1 MEFPSSSLEELGAH
15 AADFDFFRGMGGR
28 GEGRIWVVELK
39 TSTPECKLILKNC
52 FYFCDWFFHSLTHS
66 KSLKFCDD
74 LGRRGRREV
83 ARKRDREQISVRTT
97 SLGGGRQ
104 LNYSIIQIRK
114 LKTDPS
120 RSRDCWRG
128 RGL

>member
-1 MEFPSSSLEELGAH
+1 MEQE
-15 AADFDFFRGMGGR
+15 
-28 GEGRIWVVELK
+28 

-66 KSLKFCDD
+66 KSLEFCAD

-83 ARKRDREQISVRTT
+83 AHERDREQISVRTT

-104 LNYSIIQIRK
+104 LELQHRSNQKAENRSFPEQGLQGPWPLRNVRG
-114 LKTDPS
+114 S
-120 RSRDCWRG
+120 RNECKRLVCP
-128 RGL
+128 GLRRPASGSSSSTNDGA